1 MRTVVS
7 SAAVLIVIAA
17 GARSVAAT
25 DAGPGQRP
33 AQAAL
38 KAAARI
44 DPCSL
49 LTKAEAAAAVGGAVG
64 DGKSTMVDAS
74 QTPGMETSSCQFE
87 SPTTTHGI
95 KLNMYRY
102 PPSAAQAFRTRC
114 ARKET
119 VPGLGDV
126 ACWYDSNHITLQLL
140 KGTTSLSIALSRSG
154 DAAEALKT
162 IARKAV
168 DRLP

>member
-1 MRTVVS
+1 MRRVVS
-7 SAAVLIVIAA
+7 SSAILIVIAA
-17 GARSVAAT
+17 GGWSVAT
-25 DAGPGQRP
+25 DAEAADLRSP
-33 AQAAL
+33 QAAP
-38 KAAARI
+38 KPAARV

-49 LTKAEAAAAVGGAVG
+49 LTRAEAAAAVGAAVG
-64 DGKSTMVDAS
+64 EGKSTIVDAS
-74 QTPGMETSSCQFE
+74 KTPGMEGSSCQFE

-95 KLNMYRY
+95 KLNLYRY
-102 PPSAAQAFRTRC
+102 APSVAQAFGTRC

-126 ACWYDSNHITLQLL
+126 ACWYDSTHTQLQLL
-140 KGTTSLSIALSRSG
+140 KGTTSLSITLSRSG

>member
-1 MRTVVS
+1 VRTIV
-7 SAAVLIVIAA
+7 SAAILIIIEA
-17 GARSVAAT
+17 GGWSVAAT
-25 DAGPGQRP
+25 DARPGQRP
-33 AQAAL
+33 SQAAA

-49 LTKAEAAAAVGGAVG
+49 LTKAEAAAAVGSAVG
-64 DGKSTMVDAS
+64 DGKSTIVDAS

-119 VPGLGDV
+119 VPALGDV
-126 ACWYDSNHITLQLL
+126 ACWYDSNHTQLQLL
-140 KGTTSLSIALSRSG
+140 KGTTSLSIALDRSG

-162 IARKAV
+162 VARKAV

>member
-1 MRTVVS
+1 VS
-7 SAAVLIVIAA
+7 SAAILIVISTGGPSVATEAAAA
-17 GARSVAAT
+17 GRRSS
-25 DAGPGQRP
+25 
-33 AQAAL
+33 QAAP
-38 KAAARI
+38 KPAARV

-49 LTKAEAAAAVGGAVG
+49 LTKAEAAAAVGAAVG
-64 DGKSTMVDAS
+64 EGKSTIVDAS
-74 QTPGMETSSCQFE
+74 KTPGMETSSCQFE

-95 KLNMYRY
+95 KLNLYRY
-102 PPSAAQAFRTRC
+102 APSVAQAFRTRC

-119 VPGLGDV
+119 VPGIGDV
-126 ACWYDSNHITLQLL
+126 ACWYDSNHTTLQLL

-168 DRLP
+168 ERLP

>member
-1 MRTVVS
+1 V
-7 SAAVLIVIAA
+7 AILLVIAA
-17 GARSVAAT
+17 GGPSVVYADASARQRQT
-25 DAGPGQRP
+25 QAGP
-33 AQAAL
+33 
-38 KAAARI
+38 KTSARI

-49 LTKAEAAAAVGGAVG
+49 LTKAEAAAAVGTAVA
-64 DGKSTMVDAS
+64 DGKSTIVDSS
-74 QTPGMETSSCQFE
+74 QTQGMEGSSCQYE

-102 PPSAAQAFRTRC
+102 SPSFAQAFRTRC

-126 ACWYDSNHITLQLL
+126 ACWYDSNHTTLQLL

-154 DAAEALKT
+154 DATEALKT
-162 IARKAV
+162 IAKKAV
-168 DRLP
+168 ERLP